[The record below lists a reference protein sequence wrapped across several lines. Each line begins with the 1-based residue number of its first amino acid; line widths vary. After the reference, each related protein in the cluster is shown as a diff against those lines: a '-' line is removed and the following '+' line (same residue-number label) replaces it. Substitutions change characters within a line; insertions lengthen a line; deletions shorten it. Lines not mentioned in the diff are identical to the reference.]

1 MDDTP
6 GWVEPAPPPG
16 PQQPPAEP
24 TRPHQWGSLPPQYP
38 PAGQYPQ
45 YPPPGQYPQYPPAG
59 QYPQYPPPGQYQYP
73 PAWGNFQP
81 EYKPGIVPLRPLT
94 VGEVLDG
101 SFSTIRRHPR
111 IVFGCAAVLAI
122 VAQLIRLGVGVAVN
136 NVPGVLGATGSVN
149 TTDTTGREQLHSVGT
164 SALSGLVSLVV
175 NALCVAVLAGIVTG
189 VVGKAVLGQ
198 QPDGREILAAVR
210 TRWLGLLTVSVLAE
224 LLPVLPFVLIL
235 LGVLLT
241 IVSTGLGVAIAVV
254 GGLVAVVLAP
264 LLWGRLAVAVPIFV
278 LERRGPA
285 ASIAR
290 SWRLVRGAF
299 WRTFGLRALVSIIVS
314 VAASALS
321 LPVVGV
327 VFDSA
332 VHGHSPS
339 TLALVMVVI
348 FSAIVWTL
356 TQPLIAASLTLIY
369 MDRRMRAEGLD
380 IQLTRAAQAVSA
392 AGAANR

>member
-1 MDDTP
+1 
-6 GWVEPAPPPG
+6 
-16 PQQPPAEP
+16 
-24 TRPHQWGSLPPQYP
+24 
-38 PAGQYPQ
+38 
-45 YPPPGQYPQYPPAG
+45 
-59 QYPQYPPPGQYQYP
+59 
-73 PAWGNFQP
+73 
-81 EYKPGIVPLRPLT
+81 
-94 VGEVLDG
+94 
-101 SFSTIRRHPR
+101 
-111 IVFGCAAVLAI
+111 
-122 VAQLIRLGVGVAVN
+122 
-136 NVPGVLGATGSVN
+136 
-149 TTDTTGREQLHSVGT
+149 
-164 SALSGLVSLVV
+164 
-175 NALCVAVLAGIVTG
+175 VLAGIVTG

-264 LLWGRLAVAVPIFV
+264 LLWGRLAIAVPIFV